1 MNMNKINKLTL
12 VHKHLDHPNIE
23 YEYTNQTERRELIF
37 NIIKKYDL
45 SVFNLYD
52 SVNEP
57 GKCLVHPQVNF

>member
-12 VHKHLDHPNIE
+12 VHKHVDHQNIE

>member
-12 VHKHLDHPNIE
+12 VHKHVDHQNIE
-23 YEYTNQTERRELIF
+23 YEYTNKTERQELIF

-57 GKCLVHPQVNF
+57 GKCLVHPDVNF